1 MLPPLPPVLV
11 RRVFHPVYRALRH
24 DNIIPIL
31 DELHGNQWLPPADI
45 EEIQWSKLRK
55 LLEQASTHVPYY
67 RDLFRER
74 GIEVETLGRPS
85 DLEAIPFLTKKL
97 IRENRER
104 LVTEDPLRSGY
115 ASSTGGST
123 GDTLYFYCD
132 RAASPVRRANTARQ
146 LRNLGVE
153 IGDRQLKLW
162 GFSFDKSLRQRVT
175 EGAKHFFNNLRCIS
189 SFGMS
194 DRVMREYADL
204 ERFFRPAL
212 IVAYPSALAVF
223 SEFCKKMSLKLHAP
237 RAIVS
242 SGERIYPHQRELIE
256 EVFGAP
262 VYDRYGSREFADIAC
277 ECPEREGLHLMNDLY
292 FVEVIHESG
301 TTAGEGET
309 GEIVVTDL
317 SNYYMPFI
325 RYRTGD
331 LAVPSGRA
339 CSCGRGLPLLERIEG
354 RAFDAIKTPDGKS
367 VGGFF
372 WTYLSR
378 AVPGIRSFQV
388 EQKEIDGVI
397 FRIVPGP
404 DWKNEYTK
412 VLEEKVRENCGEDF
426 GADFRLVDEIPLTP
440 SGKSK
445 FIISHLKD

>member
-1 MLPPLPPVLV
+1 MLPPLPPMLI
-11 RRVFHPVYRALRH
+11 RRFFYPLYRSLKR
-24 DNIIPIL
+24 DNIVSIL
-31 DELHGNQWLPPADI
+31 DELDRNQWLPRADV
-45 EEIQWSKLRK
+45 EEIQRGKLRK
-55 LLEQASTHVPYY
+55 LLEQAAVHVPYY

-74 GIEVETLGRPS
+74 GIEIEALGSPA
-85 DLEAIPFLTKKL
+85 DLQAIPFLTKKL
-97 IRENRER
+97 IRENKER
-104 LVTEDPLRSGY
+104 LVTEDPGRRGL
-115 ASSTGGST
+115 ASNTGGST
-123 GDTLYFYCD
+123 GDTLFFYCD
-132 RAASPVRRANTARQ
+132 RAAAPVRRANTMRQ

-162 GFSFDKSLRQRVT
+162 GFSFDKSLKQRIV
-175 EGAKHFFNNLRCIS
+175 EGTKYFFNNLRCIS
-189 SFGMS
+189 SFSMS
-194 DRVMREYADL
+194 DRVMMEYADL
-204 ERFFRPAL
+204 ERSFKPHMIL
-212 IVAYPSALAVF
+212 AYPSALAAF
-223 SEFCKKMSLKLHAP
+223 SEFCKRKSLKLHRP
-237 RAIVS
+237 KTIVS
-242 SGERIYPHQRELIE
+242 SGEKLYPHQRELIE

-292 FVEVIHESG
+292 VVEVIHESG
-301 TTAGEGET
+301 RIAEEGET
-309 GEIVVTDL
+309 GEIVITDL

-331 LAVPSGRA
+331 LAVPSGKQ
-339 CSCGRGLPLLERIEG
+339 CSCGRSLPMLERIEG
-354 RAFDAIKTPDGKS
+354 RAFDTIRTPDGKS
-367 VGGFF
+367 MGGFF

-388 EQKEIDGVI
+388 EQNEINGVI

-412 VLEEKVRENCGEDF
+412 VLEEKVRENCGENF

-445 FIISHLKD
+445 FIISHLE